1 MKTNYGTTIEMSKND
16 EEKDETNSNNNDN
29 NSSSGAGNC
38 DSGRGNIKKLSII
51 TMLSI
56 ERISLNLTDCCNI
69 DSFPFLFILFLMIF
83 GFIEGFILKDKF
95 D

>member
-1 MKTNYGTTIEMSKND
+1 MKTNYGTTIEMSKN
-16 EEKDETNSNNNDN
+16 EDETKSNNNDN
-29 NSSSGAGNC
+29 NSSSGAGS
-38 DSGRGNIKKLSII
+38 DMPSGNIKKLSII

-56 ERISLNLTDCCNI
+56 ERISLNLTNCCNI